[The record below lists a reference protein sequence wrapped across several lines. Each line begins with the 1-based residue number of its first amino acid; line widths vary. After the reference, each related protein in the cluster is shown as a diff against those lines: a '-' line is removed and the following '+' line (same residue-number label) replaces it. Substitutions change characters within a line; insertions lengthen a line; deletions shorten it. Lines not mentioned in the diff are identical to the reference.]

1 MWRVDLSDVTASK
14 VLDGEKEI
22 ENITAWSTPRRNSAS
37 FVQFPVAKIRTR
49 VPCIDVNNLL
59 IDDCNVR
66 VLTASLAVASKFPS
80 GLRAIARNGVLC
92 AGMILMLP
100 VSSSIIWTWPG
111 DRPGKASTL
120 LSRQASPK
128 RLSEVSK
135 TESFWGGLENA
146 KTWTLFN
153 RTVTI
158 FDLERR
164 TPRTEVRNSSVIA
177 AFCLASS
184 HITN

>member
-1 MWRVDLSDVTASK
+1 MSDVTASK

-37 FVQFPVAKIRTR
+37 FVQFPVANIRTR
-49 VPCIDVNNLL
+49 VP
-59 IDDCNVR
+59 
-66 VLTASLAVASKFPS
+66 ASLAVASKFPS

-92 AGMILMLP
+92 AGIILMLP

-111 DRPGKASTL
+111 DRPGKASNL

-128 RLSEVSK
+128 GLSEVSK

-153 RTVTI
+153 KTATI

-164 TPRTEVRNSSVIA
+164 TPRTEVRNSSVMA